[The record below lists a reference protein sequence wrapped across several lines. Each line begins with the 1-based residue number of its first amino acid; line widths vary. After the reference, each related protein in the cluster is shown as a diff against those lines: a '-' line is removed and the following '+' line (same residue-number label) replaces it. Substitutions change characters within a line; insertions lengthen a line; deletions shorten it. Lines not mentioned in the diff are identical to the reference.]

1 MGDDGA
7 AEKVLLVQPCDR
19 DEVAGSDAG
28 SDSDEIVF
36 AQAAEIY
43 ARFEVDEAA
52 TPPLQ
57 GQSRNSTLC
66 CVSVT
71 MLTAVVLGAVGLA
84 GKSHVWKYM
93 MMNAAVGGEMGQ
105 MVADANT
112 GVDPCVDSWRYA
124 CGNYAASASQPR
136 TRLRDLQQKVNG
148 EVLAMA
154 QAGPGP
160 TVWGWQHF
168 LRECTA
174 EVEGTDLAAGQSIK
188 WRLERGL
195 PAAGVVYGR
204 SRSNDSDNQKRVA
217 TITDLVSPGP
227 CDQTYV
233 CSGTN
238 LTNLVSLDEPMCIA
252 SSDPEAM
259 CTRLIRAE
267 RVQLSTD
274 APAAQTSIEWC
285 VEEATTLWPS
295 AISAAY
301 EARRY
306 PPLFEGAAVEVFE
319 AMQAQVASRLT
330 QQRQKAL
337 ATKVTSI
344 SLRTRH
350 NSPPEKYVFDETQPH
365 DIYGRWADARRQ
377 YHEADMALR
386 VYTINQWEVPSTKI
400 GVFHDPI
407 FNEIHLPAATA
418 ANLWSPD
425 FITRVAKLG
434 YVLAFELG
442 KSIYATDAIPA
453 ETRSAFEA
461 SWDCYTDQHSVPEP
475 VVRVAMH
482 HRLAASAVAATVG
495 SAATDQRLICN
506 PDCVVSTA
514 AGRAY
519 TMMVQTWCEAVPS
532 VQSTVIA
539 LTVNQTSA
547 IGQAWQCPANPPELV
562 CTTLGA

>member
-1 MGDDGA
+1 MSDNQ
-7 AEKVLLVQPCDR
+7 AEKVLLMQAGDR
-19 DEVAGSDAG
+19 DDVAGSDAG

-36 AQAAEIY
+36 AQAAESY
-43 ARFEVDEAA
+43 AQFEVAEAA
-52 TPPLQ
+52 MPPLQ
-57 GQSRNSTLC
+57 GQGRKSTMC
-66 CVSVT
+66 CVSVA
-71 MLTAVVLGAVGLA
+71 MLTAVVLGVVGIA
-84 GKSHVWKYM
+84 GKTHVLKFM
-93 MMNAAVGGEMGQ
+93 MVNAAVGAEMGQ

-112 GVDPCVDSWRYA
+112 GVDPCVDSWSYA
-124 CGNYAASASQPR
+124 CGHYAASASTPR
-136 TRLRDLQQKVNG
+136 TKLRDLQQKVNG
-148 EVLAMA
+148 EVLQMA

-160 TVWGWQHF
+160 SVWSWQHF

-174 EVEGTDLAAGQSIK
+174 EVEGTDLAAGQSVK

-204 SRSNDSDNQKRVA
+204 SRSPDSDYGERVA

-233 CSGTN
+233 CAGTN

-259 CTRLIRAE
+259 CARLVRAE
-267 RVQLSTD
+267 QVQLSTD

-285 VEEATTLWPS
+285 VEEAITLWPS

-301 EARRY
+301 ESHRY
-306 PPLFEGAAVEVFE
+306 PALFEDDAVEVFE

-337 ATKVTSI
+337 ATKVMSM

-350 NSPPEKYVFDETQPH
+350 NAPLEQYVFNETQPH
-365 DIYGRWADARRQ
+365 DIYGRWADTRKQHHA
-377 YHEADMALR
+377 ADMALR
-386 VYTINQWEVPSTKI
+386 VYAINQWEVPSTYI
-400 GVFHDPI
+400 GMFYDPM
-407 FNEIHLPAATA
+407 FNEMHLPAATA
-418 ANLWSPD
+418 ANMWSPD
-425 FITRVAKLG
+425 FVTRVAKLG
-434 YVLAFELG
+434 YVLAAELG
-442 KSIYATDAIPA
+442 NSIYAADTIPA
-453 ETRSAFEA
+453 ETSSAFKA
-461 SWDCYTDQHSVPEP
+461 SWDCYTNKHSVPEP
-475 VVRVAMH
+475 FVRVAMH
-482 HRLAASAVAATVG
+482 HRVAASAVAATVG
-495 SAATDQRLICN
+495 SEATDQRLICN
-506 PDCVVSTA
+506 PECVVSTA
-514 AGRAY
+514 ASRAY

-532 VQSTVIA
+532 VQSTVVA